1 MKLCY
6 VLPQYKTTSSE
17 NFFHIPN
24 FLNELGKRFE
34 LYLIIEYFEGEV
46 VDVPTAKKI
55 FIIQDNVRLNIFKRT
70 LKLLGVFLSL
80 IKKGIKI
87 FFVRSSLTG
96 SLPLALANRI
106 YLGVNARIIFWSCG
120 QDIVKISYFPTR
132 RNIKRIFSK
141 VLNRLVFLLVD
152 YVATGPEKM
161 ADYYSSRFKLDK
173 DKILLFHN
181 DISLDRFKFAKNSDR
196 VTNKKSLFNTS
207 QKTILFVHTISFARG
222 ADILIPISKYIVKN
236 KKNVKIVVIGRQ
248 GNLTD
253 KMEEISKNIN
263 YKNNFLF
270 LGEISNADIVKYY
283 QASDLFIMPSRGEG
297 FPRVLLESM
306 STGCPVLS
314 YDVGGVS
321 QILPKKIHDEFLITL
336 NDEEGFI
343 KKIFQII
350 NNDKL
355 LDYAREINYIEV
367 KKYETSNIADMYAKT
382 INNLL

>member
-6 VLPQYKTTSSE
+6 VLPQYKTCSSE

-34 LYLIIEYFEGEV
+34 LYIIIEYFEGEI
-46 VDVPTAKKI
+46 VDIPSAKKI
-55 FIIQDNVRLNIFKRT
+55 FIIQNNVRLNIFKRT

-80 IKKGIKI
+80 IKKEVKI

-96 SLPLALANRI
+96 SLPLALANIFYR
-106 YLGVNARIIFWSCG
+106 GKNAKIIFWSCG
-120 QDIVKISYFPTR
+120 QDVVKISYFPTR

-141 VLNRLVFLLVD
+141 VLNRLVFLLID

-161 ADYYSSRFKLDK
+161 VNYYSFRFKLDK
-173 DKILLFHN
+173 KKILLLHN
-181 DISLDRFKFAKNSDR
+181 DISLNRFKFAKNSERED
-196 VTNKKSLFNTS
+196 NKKSLFNTT
-207 QKTILFVHTISFARG
+207 QKIILFVHTISFARG
-222 ADILIPISKYIVKN
+222 ADILIPICKYIAKNN
-236 KKNVKIVVIGRQ
+236 KKCKIVVIGRK

-253 KMEEISKNIN
+253 KMDEISKNIN
-263 YKNNFLF
+263 YKNNFFF
-270 LGEISNADIVKYY
+270 LGEIPNADIAKYF

-321 QILPKKIHDEFLITL
+321 QILPKKIHDEFLVAL
-336 NDEEGFI
+336 NDEEKFI
-343 KKIFQII
+343 KKIFKII
-350 NNDKL
+350 DNKKL
-355 LDYAREINYIEV
+355 LDYAREVNYKEV
-367 KKYETSNIADMYAKT
+367 KKYETSNVADMYVRK
-382 INNLL
+382 INKLL